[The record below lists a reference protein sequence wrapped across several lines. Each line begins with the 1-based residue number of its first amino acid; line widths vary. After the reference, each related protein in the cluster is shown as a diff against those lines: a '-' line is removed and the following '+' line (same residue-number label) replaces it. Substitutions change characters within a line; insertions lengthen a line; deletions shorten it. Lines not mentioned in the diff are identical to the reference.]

1 MSVLVE
7 AISVIVRKSS
17 IEARFP
23 GGWVAFEH
31 AVPNGTLCAD
41 DDLARVGFMS
51 PPDAKAFIVELETQ
65 GLRFLVDGIAGDV
78 AVVDQQQGLMNPCTW
93 LEFGRVPLDGDN
105 TAAACWSPGSA
116 GPTGPL
122 VTPEGWEFEGSLT
135 QHFQFVPTEQ
145 VDERLQLL
153 HRDADHEVYLD
164 LRTGKEISIARTRDE
179 GGEEDGGIAR

>member
-7 AISVIVRKSS
+7 AISVIVLKSS
-17 IEARFP
+17 IEARYP
-23 GGWVAFEH
+23 GGWPAFVE

-41 DDLARVGFMS
+41 DELARVGFMG

-65 GLRFLVDGIAGDV
+65 GLRFLVDGVAGDV
-78 AVVDQQQGLMNPCTW
+78 AVVDQQQGLMNPCLW
-93 LEFGRVPLDGDN
+93 LEFGRVTLDGGN
-105 TAAACWSPGSA
+105 TVAACWSPEGA
-116 GPTGPL
+116 GPAGPL
-122 VTPEGWEFEGSLT
+122 ATPEGWAFEGSLS
-135 QHFQFVPTEQ
+135 QHFRFVPTEQ

-179 GGEEDGGIAR
+179 EGGEEGG